1 MSSSTETET
10 PRYAVIPAVALL
22 DKRLSP
28 RDLTVLCSLGMHTDK
43 QGWCMPSQGRIGA
56 MLGITRQAVSKS
68 IMHLREC
75 GYVMVSARRGADG
88 GQTSNLMR
96 VVMDTNTP
104 ADSLR
109 EVPNHSTAPRNP
121 TLHPPQPHVA
131 PPATSE
137 VAPPATSEIAPPA
150 TSEVARNPPLKSPTE
165 IPKGRTQARADTP
178 TCPDGVTEQTWADW
192 LQLRKTKKAVV
203 TATVLDSARREAEK
217 AGMSLDAF
225 LREWCL
231 RGSQGLKADW
241 LLADRQRSSSA
252 TTGETAYQRSMR
264 ERMQEVA
271 PSIARK
277 APGVSPQQASEFFEV
292 EARRVDET
300 RRIGGAA

>member
-1 MSSSTETET
+1 MTLTENET

-68 IMHLREC
+68 IAHLRAC

-96 VVMDTNTP
+96 VVMDTATP

-109 EVPNHSTAPRNP
+109 EVPNHTATPCNP

-137 VAPPATSEIAPPA
+137 VAPPATSE
-150 TSEVARNPPLKSPTE
+150 VARNPPLKSPNE
-165 IPKGRTQARADTP
+165 RKGESAAARATTP
-178 TCPDGVTEQTWADW
+178 ARPDEVSEQVWSDW
-192 LQLRKTKKAVV
+192 LQLRKSKKAPV
-203 TATVLDSARREAEK
+203 TETVIDGARREALK

-225 LREWCL
+225 FREWCL

-241 LLADRQRSSSA
+241 LRSD
-252 TTGETAYQRSMR
+252 
-264 ERMQEVA
+264 ER
-271 PSIARK
+271 
-277 APGVSPQQASEFFEV
+277 APGAAHRGGQNHKFAAAAATIY
-292 EARRVDET
+292 EA
-300 RRIGGAA
+300 